1 MKKNT
6 LVCTFLLATI
16 FAKAQSSSHVSYGK
30 TRLYSHGLYGGIT
43 LPKYKYGPVVRD
55 VYQGFKLGYQYNL
68 FSDEKESRGHGY
80 IVSLAYMQKGA
91 NNKQPAIAN
100 ALESKNRLN
109 ALQFELAQA
118 MGLNKNHKTV
128 LVSLYGG
135 LYGSYFINGQ
145 SDVSY
150 INGTSIS
157 TAFKIGTKTTDDFK
171 PIDFGL
177 RLGLQ
182 VDIKK
187 MFIRTDYEFGLI
199 DLNPTGSTNKIKS
212 RGIELLAGIN
222 LSKAKH

>member
-1 MKKNT
+1 M
-6 LVCTFLLATI
+6 

-91 NNKQPAIAN
+91 INKQPAIAN

-109 ALQFELAQA
+109 ALQFELSQA

-128 LVSLYGG
+128 LISLYGG

-150 INGTSIS
+150 VNGTSIS
-157 TAFKIGTKTTDDFK
+157 TAFKIGNKTTDDFK

-177 RLGLQ
+177 RFGLQ
-182 VDIKK
+182 IDIKK
-187 MFIRTDYEFGLI
+187 VFIRTAYEFGLLN
-199 DLNPTGSTNKIKS
+199 LNPTGSTNRIKS
-212 RGIELLAGIN
+212 RGIEFLAGIN

>member
-1 MKKNT
+1 M
-6 LVCTFLLATI
+6 
-16 FAKAQSSSHVSYGK
+16 FAKAQSSTYVPYGK
-30 TRLYSHGLYGGIT
+30 TKLYSHGLYGGIT
-43 LPKYKYGPVVRD
+43 LPKYKYGPVIHD

-80 IVSLAYMQKGA
+80 IISLAYMQKGA
-91 NNKQPAIAN
+91 NNKQPAIGN
-100 ALESKNRLN
+100 AVESKNRLN

-118 MGLNKNHKTV
+118 LGLNKNHKTV
-128 LVSLYGG
+128 LISLYGG
-135 LYGSYFINGQ
+135 IYGSYFINGQ

-150 INGTSIS
+150 VNGTSIS

-171 PIDFGL
+171 PFDFGL
-177 RLGLQ
+177 RFGLQ

-187 MFIRTDYEFGLI
+187 MFIRTAYEFGLV
-199 DLNPTGSTNKIKS
+199 DLNPAGSANRIKS

>member
-109 ALQFELAQA
+109 ALQF
-118 MGLNKNHKTV
+118 
-128 LVSLYGG
+128 
-135 LYGSYFINGQ
+135 INGQ